1 MNNLLILIRPAGR
14 QAETSCLSSSLCC
27 QQPYD
32 KQSSF
37 CAKKKRRLLTSRQA
51 GGIKPVM
58 IKGPFSKSLAALHG
72 RSL

>member
-14 QAETSCLSSSLCC
+14 QAETSRLSSSLCC
-27 QQPYD
+27 QQPDD

-37 CAKKKRRLLTSRQA
+37 CVEERRLLTSRQA
-51 GGIKPVM
+51 RGINPAM

-72 RSL
+72 KTL